1 MIEVDKDFKV
11 EKDRL
16 FTISNDMNRQY
27 KQMQDELLKDINE
40 LKKTVVEKDE
50 VISKSSNLIS
60 ESKEQNINEL
70 VRDYEQKLKKK
81 DMDIADFKRKIED
94 MSNEFASM
102 LKETLDKM
110 QERIELAQWDND
122 SDPQIM
128 KRLKDIAGL

>member
-1 MIEVDKDFKV
+1 M
-11 EKDRL
+11 
-16 FTISNDMNRQY
+16 
-27 KQMQDELLKDINE
+27 
-40 LKKTVVEKDE
+40 
-50 VISKSSNLIS
+50 
-60 ESKEQNINEL
+60 
-70 VRDYEQKLKKK
+70 RDYEQKLKKK